1 MTREE
6 EIINKSINEQ
16 KSLMESMDWRAGFIS
31 GAKWAD
37 ENPQGMSKMRKDY
50 EFLFMLKKQELI
62 KKACEWLKKEL
73 INNRDNFGYP
83 VVSTFDT
90 ITLNEFVEEFR
101 KAMEE

>member
-16 KSLMESMDWRAGFIS
+16 RSLMESMNWRAGFIS

-62 KKACEWLKKEL
+62 KKACEWLD
-73 INNRDNFGYP
+73 INFPNIDNVGSWYKDSFIKQ
-83 VVSTFDT
+83 FK
-90 ITLNEFVEEFR
+90 

>member
-6 EIINKSINEQ
+6 QFKEYLKVRNIPIDSLEANSI
-16 KSLMESMDWRAGFIS
+16 MEGIE
-31 GAKWAD
+31 WAD
-37 ENPQGMSKMRKDY
+37 ENPQMRKDY
-50 EFLFMLKKQELI
+50 ELLFLLKKQELI
-62 KKACEWLKKEL
+62 KKACEWLKNEL
-73 INNRDNFGYP
+73 MDNRDNFGYS